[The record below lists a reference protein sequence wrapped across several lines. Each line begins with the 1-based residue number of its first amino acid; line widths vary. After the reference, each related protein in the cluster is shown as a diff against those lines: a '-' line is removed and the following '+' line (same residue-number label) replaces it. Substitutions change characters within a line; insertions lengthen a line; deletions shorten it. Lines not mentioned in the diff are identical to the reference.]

1 MNSTLHRLRRWTVT
15 AIAATTLLSTGIILA
30 SAGPAGA
37 LVDTGVITGLSQ
49 PPIVTS
55 VVPVNNQP
63 AGDLSLTIPNGTAL
77 HNNDLISVVVESNS
91 GGTIRWGSVPTFA
104 TSSGTGPN
112 TQLCIVGSP
121 SPGTAPTCAAT
132 IGATPTPN
140 ITGGGDT
147 LTFEIGNAAG
157 GAAGAP
163 FSDGGTITLSSVT
176 LDVPAATTVGP
187 DFNTATSPDINFEP
201 GNTVSHN
208 ATGPGAP
215 ADNSTNAV
223 IGNTAA
229 APTPTLRAVTTPAV
243 AIGGS
248 DQTAGSWN
256 LFIAKPGGS
265 GVTAISAGDKV
276 NIVIADNA
284 GNNCNPG
291 TLADPDTIGFAATP
305 SIDITAGNGSATAVP
320 TATVAT
326 SAVTDGADVLCAGT
340 SVQNMLTITFT
351 NTVVLTSTAT
361 PLSGVEIQITGVKY
375 NVSGGATIAGDQGT
389 VDVGSNYDPSGFSA
403 LPSPLGFS
411 HAPAG
416 LTPGTSGPSNA
427 DVTDII
433 VTGNTPPSDI
443 QLNVTS
449 LAGSGSEAVDQP
461 VSPITLAESFP
472 GALPSGA
479 NGYVCV
485 SLLAGGA
492 WNGGSSP
499 TASAT
504 NGATVGPVTI
514 LTTGP
519 IAGDSTLE
527 FQVTGGSTTGPTTIT
542 LSNLAV
548 DVPQSLIDDIL
559 GGFVSVTYG
568 GTNPVCSGGA
578 TTFTATKAFS
588 VSGRIYG
595 VDADATAAQA
605 FAIANPVGGGGNVG
619 AVLATSTDPYD
630 ALSASYLAGQTGTG
644 ILLTGTGSTVDPETM
659 TELRLAGVET
669 VYAVGGPNVIS
680 QGQITELE
688 STPVYLPG
696 GTTQVYDPSTNDV
709 RLIEVQWIYG
719 ATADDTAAQVAQY
732 VGDFPIGNPVVEAAY
747 NGQYNDTAGSNGSP
761 QSTAP
766 DTGVQTAIIATDTG
780 FQDAASASVM
790 AYHNHLPLILSPA
803 NALSPGSVQALDNDG
818 IQQALV
824 MGGPDVINDSVV
836 TQLEGMGIS
845 VLRIAGS
852 DYTDTS
858 AEAAKFELNS
868 TDSAGQLDGL
878 GYSLIRSLIP
888 IPTAL
893 NLNLISLSF
902 ARGDFYTDAIV
913 SSQINSFLESPELLT
928 ENPTTLGTPVA
939 TFLATEGNPTTAYGQ
954 STATGPQ
961 GSSTNQ
967 YPVVAGQAIF
977 GGPLAFNAA
986 VETTIAQDLG
996 PDQLPIP

>member
-1 MNSTLHRLRRWTVT
+1 
-15 AIAATTLLSTGIILA
+15 
-30 SAGPAGA
+30 
-37 LVDTGVITGLSQ
+37 
-49 PPIVTS
+49 
-55 VVPVNNQP
+55 
-63 AGDLSLTIPNGTAL
+63 
-77 HNNDLISVVVESNS
+77 
-91 GGTIRWGSVPTFA
+91 
-104 TSSGTGPN
+104 
-112 TQLCIVGSP
+112 
-121 SPGTAPTCAAT
+121 
-132 IGATPTPN
+132 
-140 ITGGGDT
+140 
-147 LTFEIGNAAG
+147 
-157 GAAGAP
+157 
-163 FSDGGTITLSSVT
+163 
-176 LDVPAATTVGP
+176 
-187 DFNTATSPDINFEP
+187 
-201 GNTVSHN
+201 
-208 ATGPGAP
+208 
-215 ADNSTNAV
+215 
-223 IGNTAA
+223 
-229 APTPTLRAVTTPAV
+229 
-243 AIGGS
+243 
-248 DQTAGSWN
+248 
-256 LFIAKPGGS
+256 
-265 GVTAISAGDKV
+265 
-276 NIVIADNA
+276 
-284 GNNCNPG
+284 
-291 TLADPDTIGFAATP
+291 
-305 SIDITAGNGSATAVP
+305 
-320 TATVAT
+320 
-326 SAVTDGADVLCAGT
+326 
-340 SVQNMLTITFT
+340 
-351 NTVVLTSTAT
+351 
-361 PLSGVEIQITGVKY
+361 
-375 NVSGGATIAGDQGT
+375 
-389 VDVGSNYDPSGFSA
+389 
-403 LPSPLGFS
+403 
-411 HAPAG
+411 
-416 LTPGTSGPSNA
+416 
-427 DVTDII
+427 
-433 VTGNTPPSDI
+433 
-443 QLNVTS
+443 
-449 LAGSGSEAVDQP
+449 
-461 VSPITLAESFP
+461 
-472 GALPSGA
+472 
-479 NGYVCV
+479 
-485 SLLAGGA
+485 
-492 WNGGSSP
+492 
-499 TASAT
+499 
-504 NGATVGPVTI
+504 VTI

-605 FAIANPVGGGGNVG
+605 FAIANPVAGGGNVG

-630 ALSASYLAGQTGTG
+630 ALSASYLAGQTSTG
-644 ILLTGTGSTVDPETM
+644 ILLTGTGSAVDPQAM

-680 QGQITELE
+680 PAQIAELE
-688 STPVYLPG
+688 STPVYVPG
-696 GTTQVYDPSTNDV
+696 GVTQVYDPATNDV

-747 NGQYNDTAGSNGSP
+747 NGQYNDTAGSDGSP

-858 AEAAKFELNS
+858 AEAAKFELNQ

-878 GYSLIRSLIP
+878 GYSLIRALVP
-888 IPTAL
+888 IPAAL

-954 STATGPQ
+954 STATGPA